1 MGNIYFEQADYLEAI
16 KCYRM
21 ALDQIPNTGKEI
33 RFKIF
38 RNIGTAF
45 VRMGQYHDAIG
56 AYETVMQGSADAVT
70 GFNLVLCYYALQDTA
85 QMKKAFV
92 RLVAIPIQGLTE
104 EDEDDVDGKAVDE
117 AEATGQTAIDGLR
130 QELKKR
136 QKEAEHYIL
145 TAAKLLAPVLD
156 ERDWE
161 AGFDWIVDALKA
173 DHEHVAS
180 QMEIEK
186 ALAHLRAKQFDKAI
200 DRLKAFEKKDP
211 PLRAMAATNLSFI
224 YFLEGEFKAAD
235 AHADAAIRHD
245 RYNAKALVNKGN
257 CLFMAREYARAKEV
271 YLEAIGVEV
280 RVHLYSTSTVTTHT
294 FQTTYLVE
302 YADDGIV

>member
-1 MGNIYFEQADYLEAI
+1 
-16 KCYRM
+16 
-21 ALDQIPNTGKEI
+21 
-33 RFKIF
+33 
-38 RNIGTAF
+38 
-45 VRMGQYHDAIG
+45 
-56 AYETVMQGSADAVT
+56 
-70 GFNLVLCYYALQDTA
+70 
-85 QMKKAFV
+85 
-92 RLVAIPIQGLTE
+92 
-104 EDEDDVDGKAVDE
+104 
-117 AEATGQTAIDGLR
+117 
-130 QELKKR
+130 
-136 QKEAEHYIL
+136 
-145 TAAKLLAPVLD
+145 VLD

-161 AGFDWIVDALKA
+161 SGFDWVVDALKA

-280 RVHLYSTSTVTTHT
+280 CVCILRMWVAFACVCI
-294 FQTTYLVE
+294 
-302 YADDGIV
+302 DDGLKMC